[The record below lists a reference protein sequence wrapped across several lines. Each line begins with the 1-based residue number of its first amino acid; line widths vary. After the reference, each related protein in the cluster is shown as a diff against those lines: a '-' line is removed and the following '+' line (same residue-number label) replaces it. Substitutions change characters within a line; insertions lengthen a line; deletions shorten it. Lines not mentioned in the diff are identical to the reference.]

1 MIEHKLVQI
10 NAALNFSSTGRIV
23 ESIGETAIERGW
35 SCYVAHGAR
44 YANPTKLNDLHI
56 ENRLGESIHAVYSML
71 FDAQGLGSYWSTK
84 KLTRLLKDIRPD
96 IIHLHNIHGY
106 YLHYP
111 TLFEY
116 VREVQPQLVWTIHD
130 NWAYTG
136 HCVYYEPVGCEKWQ
150 SECHDCPRLGTYPKS
165 LFIDRSRNNYQRKKA
180 LFTSAEKMTIVP
192 VSDCLVREMSKSFL
206 NKYPLHRI
214 YSGIDTAV
222 FKPIESSLKS
232 ELGLQDKFVILG
244 VASGWGQEGRL
255 NGFLKLREILDASYH
270 IVLVGLTPE
279 QISNLPNGII
289 GLPPTSCREDLAKI
303 YSMAD
308 VFMNPTLQDTFG
320 LTSVEAQSCGTPS
333 IVYRTGGAPE
343 TVDEKTGVIVE
354 KNDIKALKDAVL
366 TIQATLNRKND
377 KRFKSLTCRER
388 AVRLFEQ
395 KDRFNEYINLYES
408 LI

>member
-10 NAALNFSSTGRIV
+10 NAAVNFSSTGRIV
-23 ESIGETAIERGW
+23 ERIGEAATERGW

-71 FDAQGLGSYWSTK
+71 FDAQGLGSYWSTT

-165 LFIDRSRNNYQRKKA
+165 LFMDRSKSNYQRKKA
-180 LFTSAEKMTIVP
+180 LFTSAERMTIVP
-192 VSDCLVREMSKSFL
+192 VSDCLVREMSQSFL

-214 YSGIDTAV
+214 YSGIDTSV
-222 FKPIESSLKS
+222 FKQTESSVRK
-232 ELGLQDKFVILG
+232 ELGLDDKFVILG

-255 NGFLKLREILDASYH
+255 NGFLKLREKLDASYH
-270 IVLVGLTPE
+270 IVLVGMTPE
-279 QISNLPNGII
+279 QIPILPSGVT
-289 GLPPTSCREDLAKI
+289 GLLPTSSREELAKI

-308 VFMNPTLQDTFG
+308 VFINPTLQDTFG

-343 TVDEKTGVIVE
+343 TVDKTTGIVVE
-354 KNDIKALKDAVL
+354 KNDINALKEAVL
-366 TIQATLNRKND
+366 TIQGALTNEKD
-377 KRFKSLTCRER
+377 KRFKSTTCRER

-395 KDRFNEYINLYES
+395 NDRFNEYIDLYES